1 MKSKLLGIALLFPMV
16 AFADNTV
23 TFLGEVSSSTCN
35 VTVNGASGNISVLLP
50 TTTITALSTAGATAG
65 ETPFNFVVSGCE
77 ASDAD
82 NDTNVAMRLVPL
94 STTTSGTLTNVAS
107 TSTAAAGVAIQIVD
121 GTTAIDF
128 SDGDYSSTSQKVA
141 SGTTG
146 TLTFPF
152 TARYYSLATTAVPVT
167 SGKVESQL
175 QYALTYN

>member
-23 TFLGEVSSSTCN
+23 TFLGEVSDSTCD
-35 VTVNGASGNISVLLP
+35 VTINGASGNISVLLP
-50 TTTITALSTAGATAG
+50 TTTVTALSTAGATTEA
-65 ETPFNFVVSGCE
+65 TPFNFVVSGCTA
-77 ASDAD
+77 ASQS
-82 NDTNVAMRLVPL
+82 NVGMRLVPL
-94 STTTSGTLTNVAS
+94 STTTSGTLTNIAS

-121 GTTAIDF
+121 GSTSTPIDF
-128 SDGDYSSTSQKVA
+128 SDGEYSTTTQTIPSS
-141 SGTTG
+141 STG